1 MQQSCFF
8 NFHGTDIFWNYLLIN
23 IGDIYW
29 YFVVRPV
36 SIYPLLW
43 LEFTTLCPFCD
54 RSWDFL
60 PSSPS
65 GLFPLFLLSLAAY
78 VLAFSVGFFQS
89 LVDLF
94 FSWSYPISIC
104 RKKGWFSCPA
114 LVLLFDYLFCCFV
127 YENIY
132 MCTYVKTYFSA
143 CLYSND
149 FFFLYFVDY
158 INRFCVCICKLNYSA
173 TKKRI
178 PTSDYYWVWFLAK
191 TNELF

>member
-78 VLAFSVGFFQS
+78 VLASSVGFFQS

-94 FSWSYPISIC
+94 FSWSYPISLSAE
-104 RKKGWFSCPA
+104 RKDDSLG
-114 LVLLFDYLFCCFV
+114 LLWCCFSITCFV
-127 YENIY
+127 VLF
-132 MCTYVKTYFSA
+132 MKTFTCA
-143 CLYSND
+143 LM
-149 FFFLYFVDY
+149 
-158 INRFCVCICKLNYSA
+158 
-173 TKKRI
+173 
-178 PTSDYYWVWFLAK
+178 
-191 TNELF
+191 